1 MVKPRGWLEWE
12 AEQARDW
19 IARPQA
25 GDDKYSRGVLGVR
38 TGSKDYPGAAVLG
51 VDAAVRTGVGM
62 VRYLGPRR
70 ARDLVLQRRPEI
82 VTLPGRVQAW
92 LLGSGINAATRTDAV
107 SAALDEAL
115 AEGLP
120 TVIDAGALD
129 LVSHAIGPTVITP
142 HAGELAAMLEG
153 EAKPGSASQIAAN
166 PGEWAIRAA
175 RLFDVTVLLKGA
187 VTHVASP
194 AGARLTVST
203 GPAWLAT
210 AGSGDVLGGIL
221 GALLATHSDQ
231 LEADAASLA
240 PLAATAALIHAE
252 AANLASAGGPIAALD
267 VADAVPRAVAAFL
280 DYGIAPGARP
290 AR

>member
-19 IARPQA
+19 ISRPEA

-38 TGSKDYPGAAVLG
+38 TGSKDYPGAAVLS

-62 VRYLGPRR
+62 VRYRGPRR
-70 ARDLVLQRRPEI
+70 ATTLVLQRRPEI
-82 VTLPGRVQAW
+82 VTVPGRVQAW
-92 LLGSGINAATRTDAV
+92 LIGSGINVTTRTDAV
-107 SAALDEAL
+107 TAALAAAL

-129 LVSHAIGPTVITP
+129 LVANAIGPTVITP
-142 HAGELAAMLEG
+142 HAGELAVMLAT
-153 EAKPGSASQIAAN
+153 EAQPGSASQIAAN
-166 PGEWAIRAA
+166 PGEWAVQAA

-187 VTHVASP
+187 VTHIASP
-194 AGARLTVST
+194 SGARLTVST

-221 GALLATHSDQ
+221 GALLATHSDR

-240 PLAATAALIHAE
+240 PLAATAALLHAE
-252 AANLASAGGPIAALD
+252 AALLASAGGPIAALD
-267 VADAVPRAVAAFL
+267 IADAVPRVVAAFL
-280 DYGIAPGARP
+280 DHGINPVLFSNR
-290 AR
+290 

>member
-1 MVKPRGWLEWE
+1 MVTPRGWLEWG

-19 IARPQA
+19 IVRPQA

-51 VDAAVRTGVGM
+51 VDAAVRTGLGM

-70 ARDLVLQRRPEI
+70 ATTLVLQRRPEI
-82 VTLPGRVQAW
+82 VTVAGRVEAW
-92 LLGSGINAATRTDAV
+92 LVGSGMSTATRTDAV
-107 SAALDEAL
+107 TTALSNVL

-120 TVIDAGALD
+120 CVIDAGALD
-129 LVSHAIGPTVITP
+129 LVSRAIGPTVITP
-142 HAGELAAMLEG
+142 HAGELAAMLEH

-166 PGEWAIRAA
+166 PSEWAVHAA

-187 VTHVASP
+187 ITHVASP
-194 AGARLTVST
+194 SGARLTVGT

-221 GALLATHSDQ
+221 GALVATHSDL

-240 PLAATAALIHAE
+240 PLAATAAFVHAE
-252 AANLASAGGPIAALD
+252 AANVASRGGPIAALD
-267 VADAVPRAVAAFL
+267 ICDAVPRVVAALL
-280 DYGIAPGARP
+280 DHGVDPGPRLT
-290 AR
+290 R

>member
-1 MVKPRGWLEWE
+1 MKPRGWLEWE

-19 IARPQA
+19 IYRPQA
-25 GDDKYSRGVLGVR
+25 DDDKYSRGVLGVR

-51 VDAAVRTGVGM
+51 VEAAVRTGLGM

-70 ARDLVLQRRPEI
+70 AETLVLQRRPEI
-82 VTLPGRVQAW
+82 VTVPGRVQAW
-92 LLGSGINAATRTDAV
+92 LLGSGINAGTRTDATT
-107 SAALDEAL
+107 AHLDLAL

-120 TVIDAGALD
+120 TVLDAGALD
-129 LVSHAIGPTVITP
+129 LVSHGIGPTVITP
-142 HAGELAAMLEG
+142 HAGELAVMLAD

-194 AGARLTVST
+194 AGALLTVST

-221 GALLATHSDQ
+221 GALLATHADQ

-240 PLAATAALIHAE
+240 PLAATAAFLHAE
-252 AANLASAGGPIAALD
+252 AAKLASRGGPIAALD
-267 VADAVPRAVAAFL
+267 VAETVPRVVAALL
-280 DYGIAPGARP
+280 DHGIDPGPRP
-290 AR
+290 TR

>member
-1 MVKPRGWLEWE
+1 MKPRGWLEWE

-51 VDAAVRTGVGM
+51 VDAAVRAGLGM

-70 ARDLVLQRRPEI
+70 ATDLVLQRRPEI
-82 VTLPGRVQAW
+82 VTVPGRVQAW
-92 LLGSGINAATRTDAV
+92 LLGSGINSTTRTDAV
-107 SAALDEAL
+107 TAALGEAL

-129 LVSHAIGPTVITP
+129 LIPRAIGPTVITP
-142 HAGELAAMLEG
+142 HAGELAAMLAN

-166 PGEWAIRAA
+166 PGEWSIRAA

-194 AGARLTVST
+194 SGARLTVSI

-221 GALLATHSDQ
+221 GALLATHSEQ
-231 LEADAASLA
+231 LEADATSLA

-267 VADAVPRAVAAFL
+267 VSDAVPWAVAILLGHGSDAE
-280 DYGIAPGARP
+280 ARP
-290 AR
+290 ER